1 MLIGHNFQFHRN
13 FSGSYEV
20 GKKGGGGGNADVS
33 VSPKIRPL
41 LRFFFKE
48 VIMTFKYLYIQKEH
62 S

>member
-33 VSPKIRPL
+33 VSPKIWPL
-41 LRFFFKE
+41 LRFFF
-48 VIMTFKYLYIQKEH
+48 
-62 S
+62 